1 MSLLDFYPAFAL
13 VAILG
18 GFWGYAALQ
27 SRRLREAVTEAAS
40 RLKGTYKPGGR
51 FSGGTL
57 EAKVGGRGIVF
68 IFNLSHTARNEST
81 SIVAVLTKPA
91 AKYFHLRGR
100 DAIARA
106 PWLARYSG
114 LLAPVRLEIVSDRIQ
129 ADLFGV
135 VRSADRIVELA
146 TSISAL
152 AAELE
157 KP

>member
-1 MSLLDFYPAFAL
+1 MNILEYYPLFAL
-13 VAILG
+13 VAIIG

-27 SRRLREAVTEAAS
+27 SRRLRQAVTEAAS

-57 EAKVGGRGIVF
+57 EVKVGGRDVVF
-68 IFNLSHTARNEST
+68 IFNLSHSARNEST
-81 SIVAVLTKPA
+81 SIVAMLTKPA
-91 AKYFHLRGR
+91 VKYFHLRGR
-100 DAIARA
+100 EAIARA
-106 PWLARYSG
+106 PWLAGFSG
-114 LLAPVRLEIVSDRIQ
+114 LFAPVRLEVVSDRVQ
-129 ADLFGV
+129 ADLYGV
-135 VRSADRIVELA
+135 VRRADRLVELA

>member
-1 MSLLDFYPAFAL
+1 MDILDYYPVVAL

-18 GFWGYAALQ
+18 GFWGYAVVQ
-27 SRRLREAVTEAAS
+27 RRRLRQAVTEAAA
-40 RLKGTYKPGGR
+40 RLKGTYQPGGR

-57 EAKVGGRGIVF
+57 TAKVGGRDVVF
-68 IFNLSHTARNEST
+68 IFNLSHSARNEST
-81 SIVAVLTKPA
+81 SIVASLAKPA
-91 AKYFHLRGR
+91 VKYVHLRGR

-114 LLAPVRLEIVSDRIQ
+114 LLAPVRLEIVSDRVQ

-135 VRSADRIVELA
+135 VRSADRLVDLA
-146 TSISAL
+146 NAISAL

-157 KP
+157 KS